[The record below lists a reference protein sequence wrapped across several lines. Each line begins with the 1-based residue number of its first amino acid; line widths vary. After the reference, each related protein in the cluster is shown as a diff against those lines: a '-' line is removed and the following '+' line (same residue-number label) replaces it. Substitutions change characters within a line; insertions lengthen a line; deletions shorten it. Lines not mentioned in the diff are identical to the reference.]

1 MKGVNKMLLKD
12 IMQKKVVS
20 LPPDTTIRQ
29 AAKKMKDR
37 KVGYIVITNTAKM
50 LGCVTDRDIALWLAD
65 GKNPDET
72 RIDSIMKK
80 SLITAKPDTDIFDAS
95 KLMAKNKVRRLPV
108 VTDSRLVG
116 LVSIS
121 DIAGV
126 MEEEVDNFFHVE
138 EAYHI

>member
-1 MKGVNKMLLKD
+1 MLLKD